1 MKFVVNFHSLS
12 TFIPTLPSLCRFP
25 SNQIRCVFCTF
36 TPMHRG
42 ILGFAVGLFLISA
55 QQITA
60 QRLRMIADYCNFYH
74 PQTGNF
80 TEIYLQFIAGSVH
93 YSDSSH
99 TPRYGELDVQMLLI
113 RDEQIAAFDKF
124 RVRTEQ
130 HADGTFEDF
139 YSVKRFTTKPG
150 LYTLELTVVDRFNPK
165 DTIAYSR
172 ELDVQEFEEDL
183 VFSDIELVESLRK
196 SDQPGSF
203 TKNGMEIIPR
213 LSSYFPVDADKLIFY
228 SELYN
233 THLLGDTAKLALR
246 YAIADA
252 KTNKVIGDYMGIK
265 RLKPAP
271 VVPLAYSFNI
281 AQLVSGQ
288 YALTLE
294 LLNED
299 GQILRNTRMYIDRFN
314 PLLTDLY
321 ADTEE
326 TILDPFFQKELRGD
340 SILYYLES
348 LIPIAGRIE
357 QASILKVLERNDTL
371 VAQKYFQGFWKKTDL
386 ANPTEAWLKY
396 KKVVLTVQRDY
407 GSSIIPGFRSDRGRV
422 FLTFGPPDAVVSR
435 PNDPGEY
442 PYEIWQYYKI
452 EQFSNKR
459 FIFYNPM
466 VVGNDYQLLHSDMPG
481 ELNNTRWRQ
490 ELARGSSPSGRTRTG
505 DEGIMRNRE
514 GWGN

>member
-1 MKFVVNFHSLS
+1 MRTRLS
-12 TFIPTLPSLCRFP
+12 IYLVP
-25 SNQIRCVFCTF
+25 
-36 TPMHRG
+36 
-42 ILGFAVGLFLISA
+42 LFLLFA
-55 QQITA
+55 QFTFG
-60 QRLRMIADYCNFYH
+60 QRLRMIADHCNFYH
-74 PQTGNF
+74 PQAGHF
-80 TEIYLQFIAGSVH
+80 TEIYLQFLAGSLH
-93 YSDSSH
+93 YSDSTV
-99 TPRYGELDVQMLLI
+99 TPRYGEVEVQLI
-113 RDEQIAAFDKF
+113 LSQGEKIAAFDKYK
-124 RVRTEQ
+124 VRTEPNE
-130 HADGTFEDF
+130 DGSFEDF
-139 YSVKRFTTKPG
+139 YSVKRFSTKPG
-150 LYTLELTVVDRFNPK
+150 TYTLELVLIDRFNPK

-172 ELDVQEFEEDL
+172 EIQVQELDSDL
-183 VFSDIELVESLRK
+183 IFSDIELVESLRK
-196 SDQPGSF
+196 SDQTSSF

-213 LSSYFPVDADKLIFY
+213 LSSYYPVDTDKLIFY
-228 SELYN
+228 AELYN
-233 THLLGDTAKLALR
+233 THLLGDTAKLALK
-246 YAIADA
+246 YYIADA
-252 KTNKVIGDYMGIK
+252 RTKKPVGEFMGIK
-265 RLKPAP
+265 RLKPSP
-271 VVPLAYSFNI
+271 VIPLAYSFVI
-281 AQLVSGQ
+281 SDLVSGE

-299 GQILRNTRMYIDRFN
+299 GQVLRDMRMRIDRFN
-314 PLLTDLY
+314 PKLEDLY

-326 TILDPFFQKELRGD
+326 TVLDPFFKKELRGD

-357 QASILKVLERNDTL
+357 QANILKVLDRNDTL

-386 ANPTEAWLKY
+386 VNPTEAWLKY

-422 FLTFGPPDAVVSR
+422 FLTYGPPDAVVSR

-490 ELARGSSPSGRTRTG
+490 ELARGTTPSGRTRTG
-505 DEGIMRNRE
+505 DEGIMRSRE